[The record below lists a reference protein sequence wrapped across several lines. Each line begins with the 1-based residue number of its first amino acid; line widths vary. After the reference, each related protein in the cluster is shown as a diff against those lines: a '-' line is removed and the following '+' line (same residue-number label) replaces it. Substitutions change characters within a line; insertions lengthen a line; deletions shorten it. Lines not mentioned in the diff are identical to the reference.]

1 MTVVL
6 KVVRPVST
14 KLLAQVVYRNIISM
28 GIIVINVGIV
38 VWSVPV
44 MNSVPSANRDI
55 PILLGNAKFV
65 LCPVTEGLLGV
76 CFVILTTI
84 RFNAK
89 NVIMVTS

>member
-28 GIIVINVGIV
+28 GMIVINVGQC

-44 MNSVPSANRDI
+44 HFSVPNAKRDI
-55 PILLGNAKFV
+55 PILLGCAKFV
-65 LCPVTEGLLGV
+65 LRLVKGGLLGA

-84 RFNAK
+84 RFSAK